1 MSVLFGECDDEVP
14 PLLNGFDES
23 LRCKICGDYFR
34 SAVTIA
40 NTNCGHSFCSE
51 CIRNTFRQQ
60 LVTTKRQRRCPQCN
74 YEVQNESRELVKN
87 FALQEA
93 VSAYKTTL
101 PRILEALASS
111 SSVDPR
117 NSQTTPTSASSNALP
132 LRSSGRNKPQNRGD
146 DPAIDNYEDENK
158 ATNYTEI
165 RAARVSMDSDIEF
178 IEEGVKKKKPMAN
191 YAGKKKR
198 QLIELVRDPHK
209 SWPLQNCNTPL
220 THTFRLLPR

>member
-1 MSVLFGECDDEVP
+1 
-14 PLLNGFDES
+14 
-23 LRCKICGDYFR
+23 
-34 SAVTIA
+34 
-40 NTNCGHSFCSE
+40 
-51 CIRNTFRQQ
+51 
-60 LVTTKRQRRCPQCN
+60 
-74 YEVQNESRELVKN
+74 
-87 FALQEA
+87 
-93 VSAYKTTL
+93 VSAYKATL

-132 LRSSGRNKPQNRGD
+132 LRSSGRHKPQHRGD
-146 DPAIDNYEDENK
+146 DLAVDNYEDENK
-158 ATNYTEI
+158 ATNSIEM

-198 QLIELVRDPHK
+198 QLIELVRDTHK

-220 THTFRLLPR
+220 IYTFRLPSSALVQAGRPSNGWHRRETQEAASRLDSFLQCRDRRDSSSLGTGIATRIRQERNSVRKGKFRTNGQRRQPSDRFLDS